1 VPLERATLEQLLTG
15 VPTGDRDVLLSQT
28 ATLPALDLA
37 QALKQIYF
45 AHNSSS
51 PEAARS
57 VAAALDVL
65 ANAEQDPAVTAIAEW
80 VRGMTCQLRGE
91 MESSIAWLQKART
104 RFKEM
109 GDAHSAALVEVSLLT
124 ALAIGGRYREAITCG
139 EAALAFFTAAHDE
152 LSAGKIEQNLGGLYF
167 RRDQY
172 AQAEDL
178 LRSARERFLELKD
191 DKQLAQIENNIAV
204 TLTQQ
209 HRFDEAAA
217 LYEQALGRAAAG
229 NLDVTQAEIEDDLGQ
244 LALYQ
249 GRYEQA
255 LDYLERARRRF
266 EALGIGHAAAS
277 AQVKLADA
285 YLELNLYAEAKNAY
299 ERAIAVFHKL
309 GMRIEEACALVCD
322 GQARALAG
330 ELEDAQTLLAE
341 ARRLY
346 VSEDNPVGEATVRL
360 AEAQLHYGQGNFES
374 AVTAATLADAPLADA
389 HRWGPLLRTRWVRA
403 DALRQLGQTRAA
415 RRLLIETLNTAEA
428 QGVPQIVLR
437 CKTSLGLIAAA
448 TDDRSSAEG
457 YFRAAAELAERL
469 RSPLPAEEFRT
480 AFVADKL
487 VPFTQLV
494 RLCLADP
501 NEARASEALEYVER
515 SRSRTLLDVLTG
527 NLSLRMRARDASDA
541 TILDRVG
548 TLHEELNWL
557 YSQLNR
563 FDSHTAFSEQRL
575 TQMQTQVRE
584 REREIEEQLR
594 HLQHLGMPSR
604 GVSPTA
610 THGLRA
616 ADLQRDIAPDSAL
629 VEYFMLD
636 DELLA
641 FVVTSTGLHVVRRLA
656 TRGEVHTAVE
666 HMRFQLQSLR
676 GGSARVRSHLKQLT
690 ARVQHYLH
698 VLNDLLVAPLEPLIG
713 ARRLI
718 VVPHDVLHYV
728 PFHALFDGSAYMIE
742 KREVGSAPSAGV
754 LHQCLTAPRR
764 PFERALLVGV
774 PDDDIPHVSEELA
787 TLSQRFPR
795 ATTLTGIHATRA
807 EVRANVRD
815 IDVLHLACHS
825 QFRPDNPLFSALRL
839 GDGWMT
845 AREAYDLHLEGAL
858 VTLSACETGM
868 SAVAPGDELMGL
880 VRGFFSAGAASL
892 VVSLWTVDDEST
904 AELMSDMYA
913 RLQIGDRP
921 AAALRYAQSR
931 ALATYE
937 HPFFWAP
944 FAVFG
949 RW

>member
-1 VPLERATLEQLLTG
+1 MPLEPAILEEILVG
-15 VPTGDRDVLLSQT
+15 VPRTDRDALLSGS
-28 ATLPALDLA
+28 ATLPAVELA
-37 QALKQIYF
+37 RALKQIYF

-65 ANAEQDPAVTAIAEW
+65 ANAEQDPAVKAIAEW
-80 VRGMTCQLRGE
+80 VRGMTSQLRGE
-91 MESSIAWLQKART
+91 MDASVNWLQQARS
-104 RFKEM
+104 RFERI
-109 GDAHSAALVEVSLLT
+109 GDSHSAALVQVSLLT
-124 ALAIGGRYREAITCG
+124 SLAVLGRYTEAIACG
-139 EAALAFFTAAHDE
+139 EAALKFFTGAGDE

-172 AQAEDL
+172 AKAEQL
-178 LRSARERFLELKD
+178 LRSARQRFLSLQD
-191 DKQLAQIENNIAV
+191 QKQLAQVENNIAV

-209 HRFDEAAA
+209 HRFAEAAA
-217 LYEQALGRAAAG
+217 LYEQALSKAAAG
-229 NLDVTQAEIEDDLGQ
+229 GLDITQAEIEDDLGQ

-249 GRYEQA
+249 GRYERA

-266 EALGIGHAAAS
+266 EALGISHAAAS

-285 YLELNLYAEAKNAY
+285 YLDLNLFAEAKTAY
-299 ERAIAVFHKL
+299 ERATVVFRKL
-309 GMRIEEACALVCD
+309 GMRIEEACALVCQ
-322 GQARALAG
+322 GQAHALAG
-330 ELEDAQTLLAE
+330 ELEDAQTKLAN

-346 VSEDNPVGEATVRL
+346 VREDNEVGEATVRL
-360 AEAQLHYGQGNFES
+360 AEAQLAYEQRKFEP
-374 AVTAATLADAPLADA
+374 AATAAALADAPLAEA
-389 HRWGPLLRTRWVRA
+389 HRWGPLLRARWLRA
-403 DALRQLGQTRAA
+403 DALRELGQTRASQ
-415 RRLLIETLNTAEA
+415 RLLTDTLDTAEA

-437 CKTSLGLIAAA
+437 CKTSLGVIAAA
-448 TDDRSSAEG
+448 TGDAAAAEA
-457 YFRAAAELAERL
+457 YFRAAAELAERM

-487 VPFTQLV
+487 VPFRELV

-501 NEARASEALEYVER
+501 DAARAAEALEYAER

-527 NLSLRMRARDASDA
+527 DLSLRVRARDASEA
-541 TILDRVG
+541 VILDRVG
-548 TLHEELNWL
+548 SLREELNWL

-563 FDSHTAFSEQRL
+563 FDSHTAVSAQRL
-575 TQMQTQVRE
+575 SQMQSQVRE
-584 REREIEEQLR
+584 RERDIQEHLR
-594 HLQHLGMPSR
+594 HLQHIR
-604 GVSPTA
+604 GGGAPHMGSYRV
-610 THGLRA
+610 RA
-616 ADLQRDIAPDSAL
+616 SDIQRDMAPNSAL

-641 FVVTSTGLHVVRRLA
+641 FVVTVDGLQVVRQLA
-656 TRGEVHTAVE
+656 TRQEVYAAVE
-666 HMRFQLQSLR
+666 HMQFQLQSLR
-676 GGSARVRSHLKQLT
+676 GGSARVRAHLKQLT
-690 ARVQHYLH
+690 ARAQHYLR
-698 VLNDLLVAPLEPLIG
+698 LLYDLLIAPLDPLIG
-713 ARRLI
+713 TRRLI

-728 PFHALFDGSAYMIE
+728 PFHALFDGSVYMIE
-742 KREVGSAPSAGV
+742 KREVGFAPSAGV
-754 LHQCLTAPRR
+754 LHQCLTAPQRS
-764 PFERALLVGV
+764 FEQALLVGV
-774 PDDDIPHVSEELA
+774 PEDDIPRVGDEVA
-787 TLSQRFPR
+787 MLSQRFSR
-795 ATTLTGIHATRA
+795 AMTLTGSRATRA

-815 IDVLHLACHS
+815 MDVLHLACHS

-839 GDGWMT
+839 GDGWLT
-845 AREAYDLHLEGAL
+845 AREAYDLHLDGAL
-858 VTLSACETGM
+858 VTLSACETGI

-913 RLQIGDRP
+913 RLQAGDGP
-921 AAALRYAQSR
+921 AAALRYAQRR